1 MAYYHG
7 SEFCLPIGTVLRP
20 RGSGG
25 IEDVLEKARP
35 PAEPARTKSVFAVT
49 DPDATTAA
57 GGSDWYIY
65 EIEPLGR
72 VSGPFDGGWFI
83 RIGDLL
89 LKKMYAAKSE
99 SEVRAYEQQMDEAAA
114 AYWSKHRCTGGEC
127 YGGEEWLIEGGAR
140 VLALVRYR
148 GSKRIPPNAP
158 ACRGKYEHDKPEIIA
173 QERAALGAATES
185 GKLPAMAK
193 VQIAYEQAHECKE
206 GCGCAKD
213 SGYLDAVQASLAD
226 LGSDDPAGDVAR
238 HAKYVRGAQ
247 KARLEPKQAA
257 AMILAMSRPDEGYQP
272 RYRFEDVAE
281 TGAADYRS
289 DLSHA
294 YEAAKRAM
302 AKMGIPYETLLYED
316 GRLVFIFSAPGSESF
331 PPPPDMPGLAGVRV
345 RVEVEKK
352 KTLVVRALSTIRT
365 FDFGYRSNDFAS
377 EAVESAAH
385 EYIAVDNRGK
395 KVFGPTDSFD
405 EAKLHARRAGGV
417 VKFEMGAKDMNRDL
431 DTEASRHALTEYRVT
446 FQSGGKTEYQDVYG
460 DSPDDARRRFFK
472 DWAPEG
478 ATVLHVRRADANE
491 TPKSAPASPSGL
503 QPGSRVTIETP
514 LRPAGSGGSGHPKLG
529 YVVKLGKR
537 GALVAT
543 ADGEEWYPIDRLTA
557 DGYVSPDYARE
568 LPYDKPIRFHRGTR
582 EGTYVADMGHLGRA
596 TCMQRPPNR
605 RANPPVLPWV
615 VMIRK
620 VEIAQASTKLEAY
633 GLAAEY
639 AKNPKAK
646 VEEPPAAAECTPVIR
661 NGRVERSPDCGST
674 GVRLASAK
682 DVWLITKDKYA
693 RQGHETF
700 EVLGAN
706 LNSEMVDGPVTV
718 AVGQTSGVRVE
729 PEAVII
735 AALGLKNGGSTQIWC
750 SHPHPGGSPNPSAAD
765 RNLDKAIREA
775 FGTLK
780 SLEYK
785 GQVVCTR
792 TTFKRV

>member
-1 MAYYHG
+1 M
-7 SEFCLPIGTVLRP
+7 
-20 RGSGG
+20 
-25 IEDVLEKARP
+25 
-35 PAEPARTKSVFAVT
+35 T

-281 TGAADYRS
+281 T
-289 DLSHA
+289 
-294 YEAAKRAM
+294 
-302 AKMGIPYETLLYED
+302 
-316 GRLVFIFSAPGSESF
+316 
-331 PPPPDMPGLAGVRV
+331 
-345 RVEVEKK
+345 
-352 KTLVVRALSTIRT
+352 
-365 FDFGYRSNDFAS
+365 
-377 EAVESAAH
+377 AAH
-385 EYIAVDNRGK
+385 EYIAVDSRGK